1 MELLLGI
8 DIGGTKTAVS
18 LSKAGDSSVEIVAKA
33 AFDSIQEPAPALEKI
48 AETAERLALENSAKL
63 SDFSAIGVSCG
74 GIIDSARGVVIATPV
89 LPLWQNV
96 EAGKFLSERLR
107 LPAFILNDANA
118 CAVAEWKYGAGA
130 GSKNM
135 VFLTCGTGIGA
146 GIILN
151 GALVEGAG
159 GAAGEFGHIR
169 SEPFGPAGCGK
180 SGSLEGFCSGTGIA
194 ALAKIK
200 ALELFQSGKKCA
212 FCAGAECLES
222 ISAKSVAD
230 AAISGDDA
238 ALEVYE
244 TAGDHLGRGL
254 AILIDLLNPEIVAVG
269 SVFARAEKLLRPA
282 MERAIA
288 REAMPY
294 PRSLCAVVPAKLG
307 ENVGDIAAACA
318 ALDGMENFSK
328 IS

>member
-1 MELLLGI
+1 MKFLFGI

-18 LSKAGDSSVEIVAKA
+18 LSKADESSVEIVAKA
-33 AFDSIQEPAPALEKI
+33 AFDSVQEPNLALEKI
-48 AETAERLALENSAKL
+48 AEAAEALALKNSAKL
-63 SDFSAIGVSCG
+63 SDFSAIGISCG
-74 GIIDSARGVVIATPV
+74 GIVDSARGVVVTTPV

-96 EAGKFLSERLR
+96 EAGKFLSRRLR

-130 GSKNM
+130 GCKNM

-151 GALVEGAG
+151 GAIVEGAG
-159 GAAGEFGHIR
+159 GSAGEFGHIR

-194 ALAKIK
+194 SLAKTR

-212 FCAGAECLES
+212 FCAGAESLEN

-230 AAISGDDA
+230 AANAGDPA
-238 ALEVYE
+238 AIEVYE
-244 TAGDHLGRGL
+244 TAGEHLGRGI
-254 AILIDLLNPEIVAVG
+254 AILIDLLNPEVVSIG
-269 SVFARAEKLLRPA
+269 SVFARAENLLRPA

-288 REAMPY
+288 REAMTY

-307 ENVGDIAAACA
+307 EKVGDIAAACA